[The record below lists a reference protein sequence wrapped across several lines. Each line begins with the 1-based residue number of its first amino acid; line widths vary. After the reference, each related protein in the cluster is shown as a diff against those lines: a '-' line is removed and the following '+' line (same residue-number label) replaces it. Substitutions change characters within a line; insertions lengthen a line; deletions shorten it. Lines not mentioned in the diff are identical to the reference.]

1 MKTYTFNTDNLCQFE
16 INANSYFEAKE
27 KIRLAV
33 GDECLP
39 LKLVKVR
46 KAKV

>member
-1 MKTYTFNTDNLCQFE
+1 MKTYTFKTDCLCQFE

-27 KIRLAV
+27 KIRIAV